1 MKIMLVPLVAILFPF
16 FKVMPPL
23 YRWGIRSKIFRMY
36 RELEKLDPEL
46 HNEEIYDRLPEYLDR
61 LNKLEKKVSNVS
73 VPLGYRES
81 VYTLRFHIDMIRTRL
96 LKAYGNRPGADSDGN
111 NRKA

>member
-1 MKIMLVPLVAILFPF
+1 
-16 FKVMPPL
+16 
-23 YRWGIRSKIFRMY
+23 MY
-36 RELEKLDPEL
+36 RELEMLDPEL
-46 HNEEIYDRLPEYLDR
+46 HNEEIHGRLPECLDR
-61 LNKLEKKVSNVS
+61 LDKLEKKVSNVS

-96 LKAYGNRPGADSDGN
+96 LKTYGNGPCDDSDGN